1 MRRTIFIFTISALVL
16 VSCGN
21 KNTKL
26 VTFGSEKEEIISGD
40 TSEVKENKEVG
51 DFKSIN
57 ITSASTVDIKIGPA
71 CRVSVDGQRAY
82 VDAQHIFTDNGV
94 LTVLF
99 NSDNPVKR
107 NTHLHITAPSLDAIH
122 LSRCG
127 MLTVHGNDIN
137 VKTFSLYLDRTS
149 IAKIN
154 SKIISDKTIIKTN
167 NITYSSILTD
177 CDELLLSTS
186 HILHM
191 QIYGKVKHYNYFG
204 GEKSKID
211 MRKT

>member
-57 ITSASTVDIKIGPA
+57 ITSASTVDIKIGPS
-71 CRVSVDGQRAY
+71 CRVSVDGQKAY
-82 VDAQHIFTDNGV
+82 VDVQHIFTHNGV

-99 NSDNPVKR
+99 NSNNPVKR

-127 MLTVHGNDIN
+127 ILTVHGNDIN
-137 VKTFSLYLDRTS
+137 VKTFSLYLDKTS

-154 SKIISDKTIIKTN
+154 SKIISGKTIIKTN
-167 NITYSSILTD
+167 NI
-177 CDELLLSTS
+177 
-186 HILHM
+186 
-191 QIYGKVKHYNYFG
+191 
-204 GEKSKID
+204 
-211 MRKT
+211 